1 MVDLFPGFS
10 TRQLEVEPGSMIHA
24 RVGGAGPPL
33 LLLHGF
39 PQTHVIWH
47 QVARRLA
54 ESFTV
59 VAADLRGYG
68 DSFKPP
74 SAPDHAPHSKRAMAR
89 DQVRTMELLGFD
101 SFHLVGHD
109 RGGRVAHRLALDH
122 PHRVRTVA
130 VLDIA
135 PTLHM
140 YRRTDLAFARAYYH
154 WFFLIQPEPMPE
166 RLIGAEAELYLRWT
180 LGRGAAGLK
189 PFADDALAEY
199 IRCFRDPRAIHATCE
214 DYRASAGIDLL
225 HDEADLGK
233 KVAAP
238 LLVLWGKKGVV
249 EACFDAL
256 AAWRERA
263 DSVTGRALD
272 CGHYLPEEEPE
283 AVADEIVKH
292 CGAR

>member
-10 TRQLEVEPGSMIHA
+10 TRELEVEPGGLIHA
-24 RVGGAGPPL
+24 RVGGSGPPI

-39 PQTHVIWH
+39 PQTHVIWRH
-47 QVARRLA
+47 LAQRLA
-54 ESFTV
+54 QSFTV
-59 VAADLRGYG
+59 VATDLRGYG

-74 SAPDHAPHSKRAMAR
+74 STPDHAPYSKRAMAQ
-89 DQVRTMELLGFD
+89 DQVRAMALLGFD

-122 PHRVRTVA
+122 PQRARTVA

-140 YRRTDLAFARAYYH
+140 YQRTNLAFARAYYH
-154 WFFLIQPEPMPE
+154 WFFLIQDEPMPE

-180 LGRGAAGLK
+180 LGRGAAGLR
-189 PFADDALAEY
+189 PFEGDALAEY
-199 IRCFRDPRAIHATCE
+199 IRCFDDPLAIHGACE
-214 DYRASAGIDLL
+214 DYRAAAGIDLL
-225 HDEADLGK
+225 HDEADLNR

-238 LLVLWGKKGVV
+238 LLVLWGKQGVV
-249 EACFDAL
+249 EACFDVL

-263 DSVTGRALD
+263 DSVTGSALD
-272 CGHYLPEEEPE
+272 CGHYMPEEEPDALVE
-283 AVADEIVKH
+283 EILRH
-292 CGAR
+292 CAAP